1 LHIKNLAGQQNRRCC
16 LPLLAVMLWGV
27 SQGVRAYDINGFTF
41 SGDMRTGWVQYDYNN
56 PDGDPDINK
65 GHKDSRG
72 WYLVPKISLATP
84 VYNGFSGKITGA
96 GATDFGLNDPERET
110 RNFVFDPVELKSFAI
125 LQELYIQWENE
136 QNKVLIGRKEYVT
149 PMIDADDYYMLA
161 NSFTMGVYEN
171 RFLANTDIRA
181 GYFAEMAGV
190 WDSGDNGT
198 EFHSM
203 SDASFVPQVNKDEAD
218 DTGVYFA
225 AVDYNNDVHHAQ
237 LWNYYADELYN
248 TLFAQYDFI
257 KGDDDFNYDIGAQ
270 FIDFQEVGKL
280 KDSDTEIDYSIYSL
294 RYNAGWGNGVS
305 LATGAAKYSDGP
317 GPNETLGAW
326 GGYPYFANGMIYHF
340 FEAGSLR
347 NAESYKVQVGYD
359 LKLQSPDKL
368 GVYLRHTHYELDP
381 DYSIASD
388 GEGQNKMTMTGLQV
402 KYSFLGGG
410 YFTGTYEQHHIDDE
424 PRTWALRL
432 IGGFTF

>member
-1 LHIKNLAGQQNRRCC
+1 
-16 LPLLAVMLWGV
+16 M
-27 SQGVRAYDINGFTF
+27 
-41 SGDMRTGWVQYDYNN
+41 
-56 PDGDPDINK
+56 
-65 GHKDSRG
+65 
-72 WYLVPKISLATP
+72 
-84 VYNGFSGKITGA
+84 
-96 GATDFGLNDPERET
+96 
-110 RNFVFDPVELKSFAI
+110 
-125 LQELYIQWENE
+125 
-136 QNKVLIGRKEYVT
+136 LIGRKEYVT

-359 LKLQSPDKL
+359 FKLQSPDKL
-368 GVYLRHTHYELDP
+368 GVYLRYTHYELDP